1 MFVLDDVSQEDVPFA
16 GCGSHCQGSMDIFLL
31 DPEGGQVGQLPWKI
45 GYFSV
50 QLH

>member
-1 MFVLDDVSQEDVPFA
+1 MFVLDDIGQEDVPFT
-16 GCGSHCQGSMDIFLL
+16 GRCSHCQGSMYVFFL

-45 GYFSV
+45 GYFGI